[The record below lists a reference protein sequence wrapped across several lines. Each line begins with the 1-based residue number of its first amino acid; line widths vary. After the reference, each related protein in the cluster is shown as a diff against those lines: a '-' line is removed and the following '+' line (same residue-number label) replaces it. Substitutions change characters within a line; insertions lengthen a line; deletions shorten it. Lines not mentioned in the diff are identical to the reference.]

1 MRKIENET
9 YTRHAQYLEMRY
21 LMGLIPDPDPI
32 LRSKGKDISLYRELL
47 YDSHVDSC
55 ITSRESGFLSREYLI
70 TSSSS
75 RRMDKKALEFV
86 RENFLNLDIEN
97 LLRAIHNAIYFGFSV
112 IEKIYSTDGSYIYL
126 EKAIERPQE
135 WFAFDENNELVF
147 RAKYNKTEKVD
158 HSKIELVTHKA
169 TYLNPY
175 GERKLAKVFW
185 PVSFKKGG
193 ITFWMNFAEKFG
205 SVFLYATVN
214 HESKRDKMLQALS
227 EMVQN
232 AVGVIETGDQIHTL
246 NVEKSGSSNLYS
258 DLIEFCNAE
267 ISKSILGQ
275 TLTTQEGR
283 TGSYAQAKVHFEVRK
298 DIIEYDIKFIQ
309 RIMNRMIQ
317 KLVDLNFS
325 DIETYPQFVLYEEDD
340 IDIDTVLKLQNCG
353 VRFNKEFFIKKFHLL
368 PEHFE
373 LSPTQIQS
381 ENSYSEY
388 EDKQE
393 TTENY
398 NDIIQEE
405 EKIQTFVEKT
415 LPDFHK
421 AFEPFLKE
429 AIAAIDNSKN
439 YEDAVQKLLALTG
452 KERDYSELQDL
463 FLAIDL
469 IVRQGL
475 KKSLSYSE
483 LAKDTIDS
491 LQNKVPLT
499 PEEYKKL
506 QDRYKNLAFT
516 IAAYQEEDKI
526 AEVLQELIEAKKAK
540 LTYQE
545 FKKQMKE
552 KGLSISPIV
561 YYQNVRNAQ
570 MAARYNML
578 KEMTD
583 DYPYWQYVAIL
594 DSHTRPSHAAL
605 HGKVWRADDAFWD
618 TYYPPNGF
626 NCRCNVRPV
635 SSAYVKEKNIAIQ
648 QGTTNV
654 PFTPQDGFQGNAGK
668 DLNWFREKQYEAII
682 ENRDIP
688 LVSEKIEFKKIIT
701 KEPYTNPSLLCEV
714 PFVKE
719 NSDLK
724 KLIQDFCQKYNL
736 SDKEVEIEDYKGKII
751 KINYFEAVRHIV
763 EDRKNLTERKK
774 RMQALAYIRFIPIIA
789 KEPDIVMA
797 NIYMRK
803 NNKGVKIS
811 KMYIK
816 KISPQECVVFVAN
829 YDREN
834 LEYRMATIFLTDK
847 QKGWIIR

>member
-9 YTRHAQYLEMRY
+9 YTRQAQYLEMRY

-55 ITSRESGFLSREYLI
+55 ITSRESGFLSREFLI
-70 TSSSS
+70 TSPST
-75 RRMDKKALEFV
+75 RRIDRKALDFV
-86 RENFLNLDIEN
+86 RENFSNIDIEN
-97 LLRAIHNAIYFGFSV
+97 LMIAIHNAIYFGFSV

-158 HSKIELVTHKA
+158 YSKIELVTHKA
-169 TYLNPY
+169 SYLNPY

-232 AVGVIETGDQIHTL
+232 AVGVIETGDEIHTL

-283 TGSYAQAKVHFEVRK
+283 SGSYAQAKVHFEVRK

-309 RIMNRMIQ
+309 RVMNRIIQ

-325 DIETYPQFVLYEEDD
+325 DIETYPQFILYEEDV

-373 LSPTQIQS
+373 LASVQPET
-381 ENSYSEY
+381 SYSEY
-388 EDKQE
+388 KDNSKE
-393 TTENY
+393 TDNY
-398 NDIIQEE
+398 NDIIEE
-405 EKIQTFVEKT
+405 DHKIQNFIEKT
-415 LPDFHK
+415 LPDFQK

-429 AIAAIDNSKN
+429 AQQVIDNSEN
-439 YEDAVQKLLALTG
+439 YDEAVQKLLALTG
-452 KERDYSELQDL
+452 KERDYSELQEL
-463 FLAIDL
+463 FLAVDL
-469 IVRQGL
+469 IVREGIE
-475 KKSLSYSE
+475 KSLSYSE
-483 LAKDTIDS
+483 LARDVIDS

-499 PEEYKKL
+499 PDDYKNL

-516 IAAYQEEDKI
+516 VASYQEEDKI
-526 AEVLQELIEAKKAK
+526 AEILDELIQAKKEK
-540 LTYQE
+540 LTYSE
-545 FKKQMKE
+545 FRKRMKE
-552 KGLSISPIV
+552 KGLSVSPIV

-578 KEMTD
+578 KDMTD

-605 HGKVWRADDAFWD
+605 HGKVWRADDPFWD

-635 SSAYVKEKNIAIQ
+635 SAAYVNSKNIPIQ
-648 QGTTNV
+648 KGSTDV
-654 PFTPQDGFQGNAGK
+654 PFVPQDGFQNNVGK
-668 DLNWFREKQYEAII
+668 DLNWIREKQHEAIS

-688 LVSEKIEFKKIIT
+688 LVSEKIDFKKIIT
-701 KEPYTNPSLLCEV
+701 KDPHIDSSLLCEV
-714 PFVKE
+714 PSIDE
-719 NSDLK
+719 HTDLK

-736 SDKEVEIEDYKGKII
+736 PEKEIEITDYKGKVI
-751 KINYFEAVRHIV
+751 KINYREAVRHIV

-774 RMQALAYIRFIPIIA
+774 RMQSLAYIRLIPMIA
-789 KEPDIVMA
+789 KDPDMVVA
-797 NIYMRK
+797 NIYVRK
-803 NNKGVKIS
+803 NSKLKIS

-816 KISPQECVVFVAN
+816 KINSHEFAIFVAN
-829 YDREN
+829 YDRDN
-834 LEYRMATIFLTDK
+834 PEYRMATIFLTDK
-847 QKGWIIR
+847 QRGWIIK